1 MPYLLLAVALCVLVP
16 WLPYLVYRRLPR
28 RAPPPP
34 GAWQLDQ
41 LAAGLRPEAVAA
53 GGAGHGPHSTDFI
66 PQAPPPAGRGERR
79 APSRPRS
86 GARPGPAAEAPAVPR
101 LTIPPYWWAN
111 VILVTALIVSAFG
124 LGFGWAALFHYLGE
138 ARARS
143 FGPAVFLFK
152 PFHYGL
158 VCFLPGLLLGICSAV
173 VPALGLTRLLLGR
186 RRFHEYLFWEE
197 GRMRPEGG
205 YMEWCLKAYA
215 GLGLFVAVLCT
226 LFVWQALNWYA
237 RFGED
242 EIAIKRLLGVG
253 EEVHPYDTVTQ
264 IVFTSH
270 AGGGKQPQPGERLHL
285 RFRDGRTWSTDTT
298 FHLPPD
304 DELNPLLEFLAT
316 KTGKPITHARR
327 IEDVPG
333 W

>member
-1 MPYLLLAVALCVLVP
+1 MLYLLLAVALCLLVP

-34 GAWQLDQ
+34 GAWHLDQ
-41 LAAGLRPEAVAA
+41 LAAGLRPQAVAV
-53 GGAGHGPHSTDFI
+53 GGAPHGPPSTDLTR
-66 PQAPPPAGRGERR
+66 PAEAAPGGESRV
-79 APSRPRS
+79 PSRAGSRP
-86 GARPGPAAEAPAVPR
+86 RPGPAAPAPAARR
-101 LTIPPYWWAN
+101 LTIPPYRWAN
-111 VILVTALIVSAFG
+111 GILVTALIVSAFG

-158 VCFLPGLLLGICSAV
+158 VCFLPGMLLGICSAI

-186 RRFHEYLFWEE
+186 QRFREYLFWEE
-197 GRMRPEGG
+197 GRLRPHGG
-205 YMEWCLKAYA
+205 YMEWCVKVYA
-215 GLGLFVAVLCT
+215 GLAVIVAVLCT

-253 EEVHPYDTVTQ
+253 EEVYPYDAVTQ
-264 IVFTSH
+264 IVLTSH
-270 AGGGKQPQPGERLHL
+270 FGGGKQPYAGERLHL

-316 KTGKPITHARR
+316 KTGKPITRARL
-327 IEDVPG
+327 ITDVPG